1 MQHTNRRKGRKG
13 LEWRTVV
20 AIRATSQ
27 GEQSRETAIERGRK
41 KKNDRKKVWIAMNVA
56 YE

>member
-27 GEQSRETAIERGRK
+27 GEQSRETAIERGGK
-41 KKNDRKKVWIAMNVA
+41 KKTIEKRFGSP
-56 YE
+56 